1 MKAFIIWAIC
11 GLIIIGIGIGDL
23 FSKKVVGFWANVKTS
38 DASDIKKYNCA
49 VGKLLIVYGVV
60 YIALGL
66 PLLCGQNSPYILLSV
81 LGVFIETIVVMI
93 VYSVVITNKYKV
105 K

>member
-11 GLIIIGIGIGDL
+11 GLIIIGIGICDL
-23 FSKKVVGFWANVKTS
+23 FSKKVVGFWANVKTT
-38 DASDIKKYNCA
+38 DVSDIKKYNCA
-49 VGKLLIVYGVV
+49 VGKLIIIYGVI

-66 PLLCGQNSPYILLSV
+66 PLLCGQNSAYILLSV

-93 VYSVVITNKYKV
+93 IYSLVITNKYKV

>member
-11 GLIIIGIGIGDL
+11 GLIIIGIGICDL
-23 FSKKVVGFWANVKTS
+23 FSKKVVGFWANVKTT
-38 DASDIKKYNCA
+38 DVSDIKKYNCA
-49 VGKLLIVYGVV
+49 VGKLIIIYGVI

-66 PLLCGQNSPYILLSV
+66 PLLCGQNSAYILLSV
-81 LGVFIETIVVMI
+81 LGVFIETIVAMI
-93 VYSVVITNKYKV
+93 IYSLVITNKYKV